1 MRLSRYRFTQVWYGP
16 FPEAVG
22 LFRGQLSQTSLW
34 RRSRQ
39 PIWWDFGASR
49 LGTPAGRDWYR
60 MDAAV
65 TAGTA
70 KEDGMIRRF
79 KVAGLA
85 AAVCLAGC
93 TMIPPYRQRRLPVP
107 DQFPGPISSTMPAAT
122 AAADIAAHEIFRD
135 ERLNRLVD
143 LALANNRDLRT
154 AVLNV
159 QQTEAQYRI
168 TRAALFP
175 TVQGSASGTRS
186 HSSFSGGSLLTGEPA
201 STFATTSNSFSASVG
216 VTSYELDLFGHVRS
230 QNAQAL
236 EQYFQTA
243 AAQRAAQVSLVG
255 EVATQYLTLR
265 ETEELLTLTQNTL
278 AAVQSSYD
286 LNKALFDAGASNELD
301 FRQSEGQVETARINV
316 ETYQRQLQ
324 QARNALQL
332 LLGAPMPED
341 LPAARP
347 FSDDGMVADVPAGLP
362 SDLLTRRPD
371 ILEAE
376 HALKAANA
384 NIGVAR
390 AAFFPSI
397 SLTGSVG
404 VSSSQLSS
412 LFKAGSG
419 IWSFGPQISLPL
431 FAGGHNIATLDVA
444 KVGERLEVVAYE
456 KAIQTAFREV
466 ADALIGVDSYARQI
480 TLEQALIDTQQRRLE
495 LATLRYRQGE
505 DTYLNELAAQQDL
518 YSAQQGLLQAQFN
531 RLSSKV
537 SLYQALGGGWK

>member
-1 MRLSRYRFTQVWYGP
+1 VIGKLK
-16 FPEAVG
+16 A
-22 LFRGQLSQTSLW
+22 
-34 RRSRQ
+34 
-39 PIWWDFGASR
+39 
-49 LGTPAGRDWYR
+49 
-60 MDAAV
+60 
-65 TAGTA
+65 
-70 KEDGMIRRF
+70 
-79 KVAGLA
+79 AGLA
-85 AAVCLAGC
+85 AVVALVGC
-93 TMIPPYRQRRLPVP
+93 TMIPQYQRPAAPVP
-107 DQFPGPISSTMPAAT
+107 AQFSGPARSTPGVV
-122 AAADIAAHEIFRD
+122 AADIASHEVFRD
-135 ERLNRLVD
+135 ARLNRLVD

-159 QQTEAQYRI
+159 QQTQAQYRI
-168 TRAALFP
+168 SRSGLLP
-175 TVQGSASGTRS
+175 TVQGSASATRTE
-186 HSSFSGGSLLTGEPA
+186 SSFSTSTLFPGGVGALGGLGGQGSSA
-201 STFATTSNSFSASVG
+201 SSSFTENSFSASVG

-236 EQYFQTA
+236 EQYFQSEE
-243 AAQRAAQVSLVG
+243 AQRAAQVSLVG
-255 EVATQYLTLR
+255 QVATQYLTLR
-265 ETEELLTLTQNTL
+265 ETEELLQLSQNTL

-286 LNKALFDAGASNELD
+286 LNKATFDAGASNELD
-301 FRQSEGQVETARINV
+301 LRQSEGQVESARIDV
-316 ETYQRQLQ
+316 ETYQRQLE

-332 LLGAPMPED
+332 LLGAPIPED
-341 LPAARP
+341 LPPAQP

-362 SDLLTRRPD
+362 SDLIARRPD

-390 AAFFPSI
+390 AAFFPTI

-404 VSSSQLSS
+404 VTSTQLSS

-419 IWSFGPQISLPL
+419 EWSFGPQISVPL
-431 FAGGHNIATLDVA
+431 FAGGHNVAELDVA
-444 KVGERLEVVAYE
+444 KVGARLEVVAYE
-456 KAIQTAFREV
+456 KAIQSAFREV
-466 ADALIGVDSYARQI
+466 ADALVGVDSYARQI
-480 TLEQALIDTQQRRLE
+480 ILEQSLITTQQRRLE

>member
-1 MRLSRYRFTQVWYGP
+1 
-16 FPEAVG
+16 
-22 LFRGQLSQTSLW
+22 
-34 RRSRQ
+34 
-39 PIWWDFGASR
+39 
-49 LGTPAGRDWYR
+49 
-60 MDAAV
+60 
-65 TAGTA
+65 
-70 KEDGMIRRF
+70 
-79 KVAGLA
+79 
-85 AAVCLAGC
+85 
-93 TMIPPYRQRRLPVP
+93 MIPHYERPALPVP
-107 DQFPGPISSTMPAAT
+107 DAYPGAPPAAT
-122 AAADIAAHEIFRD
+122 APAVAATDVASHDLFRD

-143 LALANNRDLRT
+143 LALADNRDLRT

-168 TRAALFP
+168 TRSASFP
-175 TVQGSASGTRS
+175 TVQGTAGVTRS
-186 HSSFSGGSLLTGEPA
+186 YTNFASEETLPGEPA
-201 STFATTSNSFSASVG
+201 GLGAGFSASSLAYTANSFTASVG

-236 EQYFQTA
+236 EQYFQTRE
-243 AAQRAAQVSLVG
+243 AQRAAQISLVG
-255 EVATQYLTLR
+255 QVATQYLTLR
-265 ETEELLTLTQNTL
+265 ETEELLKLTEVTLI
-278 AAVQSSYD
+278 AVQDSYS
-286 LNKALFDAGASNELD
+286 LNKATFDAGASNELD
-301 FRQSEGQVETARINV
+301 LRQAEGQVETARLNV
-316 ETYQRQLQ
+316 ETYQLQLQ

-332 LLGAPMPED
+332 LLGAPIPGD
-341 LPAARP
+341 LPPARP
-347 FSDDGMVADVPAGLP
+347 FSDSGMVADVPAGLP
-362 SDLLTRRPD
+362 SELLARRPD

-390 AAFFPSI
+390 AAFFPTI

-404 VSSSQLSS
+404 VTSTQLSS

-419 IWSFGPQISLPL
+419 DWSFGPQISVPL
-431 FAGGHNIATLDVA
+431 FAGGHNVAQLDSA
-444 KVGERLEVVAYE
+444 KVGTQLEVVAYE

-466 ADALIGVDSYARQI
+466 ADALVGVDSYARQI
-480 TLEQALIDTQQRRLE
+480 ILEQSLIDTEQRRLE

>member
-1 MRLSRYRFTQVWYGP
+1 
-16 FPEAVG
+16 
-22 LFRGQLSQTSLW
+22 
-34 RRSRQ
+34 
-39 PIWWDFGASR
+39 
-49 LGTPAGRDWYR
+49 
-60 MDAAV
+60 
-65 TAGTA
+65 
-70 KEDGMIRRF
+70 MIRTLT
-79 KVAGLA
+79 VASFVA
-85 AAVCLAGC
+85 AIALAGC
-93 TMIPPYRQRRLPVP
+93 TMIPAYHRPALPVP
-107 DQFPGPISSTMPAAT
+107 AAYPGVVASSAPQ
-122 AAADIAAHEIFRD
+122 AAADIAAHEVFRD

-143 LALANNRDLRT
+143 LALLNNRDLRT

-168 TRAALFP
+168 SRSSLFP

-186 HSSFSGGSLLTGEPA
+186 HSSFSTGSLEPGLPTGGVSA
-201 STFATTSNSFSASVG
+201 SSIGYTSNSFSANVG

-236 EQYFQTA
+236 EQYFQTEE
-243 AAQRAAQVSLVG
+243 AQRAAQVSLVG
-255 EVATQYLTLR
+255 QVATQYLVLR
-265 ETEELLTLTQNTL
+265 ETEELLTLSQNTL
-278 AAVQSSYD
+278 TAVQSSYD
-286 LNKALFDAGASNELD
+286 LNKALFNAGASNELD

-324 QARNALQL
+324 QARNALEL
-332 LLGAPMPED
+332 LLGAPMPAD
-341 LPAARP
+341 LPPARP
-347 FSDDGMVADVPAGLP
+347 FSDADMVADVPAGLP
-362 SDLLTRRPD
+362 SDLIARRPD

-376 HALKAANA
+376 HGLKAANA

-404 VSSSQLSS
+404 VSSTQLSS
-412 LFKAGSG
+412 LFKAGTG
-419 IWSFGPQISLPL
+419 TWSFGPQISLPL
-431 FAGGHNIATLDVA
+431 FEGGHNVAELDVA
-444 KVGERLEVVAYE
+444 KIGERLEVVAYE

-466 ADALIGVDSYARQI
+466 ADALVGIESYARQI

-518 YSAQQGLLQAQFN
+518 FSAQQGLLQAQYN
-531 RLSSKV
+531 RLSDKV

>member
-1 MRLSRYRFTQVWYGP
+1 MMHR
-16 FPEAVG
+16 
-22 LFRGQLSQTSLW
+22 
-34 RRSRQ
+34 
-39 PIWWDFGASR
+39 I
-49 LGTPAGRDWYR
+49 
-60 MDAAV
+60 
-65 TAGTA
+65 
-70 KEDGMIRRF
+70 
-79 KVAGLA
+79 KVACLA
-85 AAVCLAGC
+85 AAACLVGC
-93 TMIPPYRQRRLPVP
+93 TMIPRYQQPALPVP
-107 DQFPGPISSTMPAAT
+107 DQYPGSSVAGSPPVTA
-122 AAADIAAHEIFRD
+122 AAADIAAHEVFRD

-168 TRAALFP
+168 TRSGLFP

-186 HSSFSGGSLLTGEPA
+186 SSSFATGAFGVSPVLPGAPA
-201 STFATTSNSFSASVG
+201 SSLTFTENSFSASVG

-230 QNAQAL
+230 QTAQAL
-236 EQYFQTA
+236 EQYFQTEE
-243 AAQRAAQVSLVG
+243 AQRAAQVSLVG
-255 EVATQYLTLR
+255 QVATQYLTLR

-278 AAVQSSYD
+278 VAVQASYD
-286 LNKALFDAGASNELD
+286 LNKAMFDAGASNELD
-301 FRQSEGQVETARINV
+301 FRQAEGQVETARINV

-332 LLGAPMPED
+332 LLGAPIPED
-341 LPAARP
+341 LPPARP
-347 FSDDGMVADVPAGLP
+347 FSDAGMVADVPAGLP
-362 SDLLTRRPD
+362 SDLITRRPD
-371 ILEAE
+371 ILETE

-397 SLTGSVG
+397 ALTGSVG
-404 VSSSQLSS
+404 VSSTQLSS

-419 IWSFGPQISLPL
+419 TWSFGPQISLPL
-431 FAGGHNIATLDVA
+431 FAGGHNVAELDVA
-444 KVGERLEVVAYE
+444 KVSQRLEVVAYE

-480 TLEQALIDTQQRRLE
+480 TLEQSLIETEQRRLD

-518 YSAQQGLLQAQFN
+518 FSAQQGLLQAQFN

>member
-1 MRLSRYRFTQVWYGP
+1 MIRTLKV
-16 FPEAVG
+16 AC
-22 LFRGQLSQTSLW
+22 L
-34 RRSRQ
+34 
-39 PIWWDFGASR
+39 
-49 LGTPAGRDWYR
+49 
-60 MDAAV
+60 AAV
-65 TAGTA
+65 LSLMA
-70 KEDGMIRRF
+70 
-79 KVAGLA
+79 
-85 AAVCLAGC
+85 C
-93 TMIPPYRQRRLPVP
+93 TMIPSYRQPALPVP
-107 DQFPGPISSTMPAAT
+107 DQYPGAVAGSAASSAPV
-122 AAADIAAHEIFRD
+122 AAADVAAHDIFRD
-135 ERLNRLVD
+135 ERLDRLVD

-168 TRAALFP
+168 TRSALFP
-175 TVQGSASGTRS
+175 TVNGSASGTRS
-186 HSSFSGGSLLTGEPA
+186 HSSFSTESLVPGGVGVGANVPA
-201 STFATTSNSFSASVG
+201 SSVGFTQNSYSASVG
-216 VTSYELDLFGHVRS
+216 VSSYELDLFGHVRS

-236 EQYFQTA
+236 EQYFESE

-255 EVATQYLTLR
+255 QVATQYLTLR
-265 ETEELLTLTQNTL
+265 ETEELLALTQSTL
-278 AAVQSSYD
+278 VAVQTSYD
-286 LNKALFDAGASNELD
+286 LNKALFNAGASNELD
-301 FRQSEGQVETARINV
+301 FRQAEGQVETARINV

-419 IWSFGPQISLPL
+419 IWSFGPQISVPL
-431 FAGGHNIATLDVA
+431 FAGGHNVAELDVA
-444 KVGERLEVVAYE
+444 KVSERLEVVAYE

>member
-1 MRLSRYRFTQVWYGP
+1 
-16 FPEAVG
+16 
-22 LFRGQLSQTSLW
+22 
-34 RRSRQ
+34 
-39 PIWWDFGASR
+39 
-49 LGTPAGRDWYR
+49 
-60 MDAAV
+60 
-65 TAGTA
+65 
-70 KEDGMIRRF
+70 MISKL
-79 KVAGLA
+79 KVAGIA
-85 AAVCLAGC
+85 AMLSLAGC
-93 TMIPPYRQRRLPVP
+93 TMIPHYDRPAPPVP
-107 DQFPGPISSTMPAAT
+107 VQYPGSQAVPATTPAV
-122 AAADIAAHEIFRD
+122 AAADIAAHEVFRD

-159 QQTEAQYRI
+159 QQTQGQYRI
-168 TRAALFP
+168 SRASLFP
-175 TVQGSASGTRS
+175 AVQGSAGATRS
-186 HSSFSGGSLLTGEPA
+186 ESSFSTGSLLSGLGGSGAPGGA
-201 STFATTSNSFSASVG
+201 SSSSSFTQTSFSASVG

-236 EQYFQTA
+236 EQYFQSEE
-243 AAQRAAQVSLVG
+243 AQRAAQVSLVG
-255 EVATQYLTLR
+255 QVATQYLTLR
-265 ETEELLTLTQNTL
+265 ETEELLHLTQDTL

-286 LNKALFDAGASNELD
+286 LNKATFDAGASSELD
-301 FRQSEGQVETARINV
+301 LRQSEGQVETARINV

-324 QARNALQL
+324 QAKNALQL
-332 LLGAPMPED
+332 LLGAPIPED
-341 LPAARP
+341 LPPAQP
-347 FSDDGMVADVPAGLP
+347 FSDDGMVAEVPAGLP
-362 SDLLTRRPD
+362 SDLLVRRPD

-404 VSSSQLSS
+404 VTSTQLSS

-419 IWSFGPQISLPL
+419 EWSFGPQISLPL
-431 FAGGHNIATLDVA
+431 FAGGHNVAQLDVA

-456 KAIQTAFREV
+456 KAIQSAFREV
-466 ADALIGVDSYARQI
+466 ADALVGVDSYARQI
-480 TLEQALIDTQQRRLE
+480 TLEQSLITTQQRRLD

-518 YSAQQGLLQAQFN
+518 FSAQTGLLQAQFD
-531 RLSSKV
+531 RLSAKV